1 MLCGFPADPPH
12 EGPPRDLPE
21 VLELTYQTLRGL
33 GEEIDRLV
41 PWSEAF
47 VGSSLVVRLAKGA
60 VDDVVGSLDL
70 HLHRLKEPP
79 TTVLAMVDRP
89 VRVARDRL
97 EALVALL
104 PGHVRLASTMSAR
117 EQDLRARVRALPPR
131 LRRRFHLGL
140 VLGALFLLS
149 VVLGALLLLVPSISR
164 ALGASELLSKY
175 APSSAGVVV
184 VAVLFFTGFRL
195 ILGSVWLT
203 RTISIL
209 PQFEEKRVHAARARL
224 HRRENEVLDRLAPRS
239 GPPERTDEDPAQ
251 RRSGPSEHGPGD
263 A

>member
-1 MLCGFPADPPH
+1 M
-12 EGPPRDLPE
+12 
-21 VLELTYQTLRGL
+21 
-33 GEEIDRLV
+33 V
-41 PWSEAF
+41 PWFETF
-47 VGSSLVVRLAKGA
+47 VGSSLVVRMAKGA
-60 VDDVVGSLDL
+60 VDDVVDSLDL

-97 EALVALL
+97 EALIGLL

-117 EQDLRARVRALPPR
+117 EQNLRDRVRALPAR
-131 LRRRFHLGL
+131 VRRRFYLGL

-149 VVLGALLLLVPSISR
+149 VVLGALLLLVPAFSH
-164 ALGASELLSKY
+164 ALGASELLSRY

-209 PQFEEKRVHAARARL
+209 PQFEEKRVHAARARI
-224 HRRENEVLDRLAPRS
+224 HRREKEVLDRLSPRS
-239 GPPERTDEDPAQ
+239 GASERTRESPAEG
-251 RRSGPSEHGPGD
+251 RSVPSEHGPGD